1 MKKIIV
7 IFFLWLL
14 IINIFALFAL
24 NRLNLKSD
32 TAQSWINSNEFY
44 QKQNW
49 NLISIHA
56 NWDSVW
62 YLDIAKN
69 GYFFEGYDKL
79 STTAFLPLYPFFIK
93 KTSFLTG
100 GNFILAG

>member
-44 QKQNW
+44 
-49 NLISIHA
+49 
-56 NWDSVW
+56 
-62 YLDIAKN
+62 
-69 GYFFEGYDKL
+69 
-79 STTAFLPLYPFFIK
+79 
-93 KTSFLTG
+93 
-100 GNFILAG
+100 